1 MDSKTY
7 QSEKENLLIKEITIE
22 EAREISRKLWGSDR
36 VKQLIKELRE
46 PLDEYVRVYV
56 GLTGQTEI
64 NEDQFVEFITEIATL
79 RKEIEED
86 QSLIEYYKEIEPVE
100 RATPLLAVAEL
111 GRVMVMSL
119 VSGLASSLGGTLVNK
134 FLKRKKERKDVLIRM
149 SLSSP
154 VLSVL
159 SNATTGLT
167 IPELAEK
174 AHMSEGDVGYFLAKY
189 EDQKWVTKERIDK
202 REIWIFNKDK
212 MIEDFE
218 S

>member
-7 QSEKENLLIKEITIE
+7 KSEKENLLIKEITRE

-36 VKQLIKELRE
+36 VKQLMKELRE

-64 NEDQFVEFITEIATL
+64 NEDQFIEFITEIATL

-111 GRVMVMSL
+111 G
-119 VSGLASSLGGTLVNK
+119 
-134 FLKRKKERKDVLIRM
+134 
-149 SLSSP
+149 
-154 VLSVL
+154 
-159 SNATTGLT
+159 
-167 IPELAEK
+167 
-174 AHMSEGDVGYFLAKY
+174 
-189 EDQKWVTKERIDK
+189 
-202 REIWIFNKDK
+202 
-212 MIEDFE
+212 
-218 S
+218 